1 MNADRELQERV
12 LKALEFEPSIDAAQ
26 IGVSAHKGII
36 TLRGSVPTFYQKT
49 SAERAA
55 AHVFGVQAV
64 ANDIEVQPNSETR
77 RTDTAIAEAAVN
89 ALSWDS
95 AVPPKSVN
103 LTIRDG
109 WVTLTGNV
117 EWRYQRDAAEYTVR
131 RLYGVKGVTNSIL
144 VKPRVHIADVKSR
157 IEDAFKRSAEVDAQ
171 HVRVEARDGQIVL
184 SGTVRSLSERREAER
199 AAWSAPGVTLVDDR
213 IAVAP

>member
-1 MNADRELQERV
+1 V
-12 LKALEFEPSIDAAQ
+12 LKALEFEPSVDAAQ

-77 RTDTAIAEAAVN
+77 RTDTAIAEAAVS

-95 AVPPKSVN
+95 AVPPKSVS

-144 VKPRVHIADVKSR
+144 VKPRVHIADVKTR

>member
-1 MNADRELQERV
+1 MNTDRELQERV

-95 AVPPKSVN
+95 AVPPKSVS

-144 VKPRVHIADVKSR
+144 VKPRVHIADVKTR